1 MSKVHSVL
9 IGIGL
14 AAALLAG
21 CGDTG
26 PKPVA
31 QKEVRNAPPPPPP
44 PAPTAPQAKPE
55 PVRIEAQ
62 PGVGEKRG
70 GGLYPADTYF
80 KMRETIVFQNVAH
93 CLDLYK
99 AEHDNKGPKT
109 HEEFMEKVIKA
120 NQIHLPDLLPNE
132 RYVYDPQQE
141 KLMVEV
147 QPQ

>member
-1 MSKVHSVL
+1 M
-9 IGIGL
+9 
-14 AAALLAG
+14 
-21 CGDTG
+21 
-26 PKPVA
+26 
-31 QKEVRNAPPPPPP
+31 
-44 PAPTAPQAKPE
+44 
-55 PVRIEAQ
+55 
-62 PGVGEKRG
+62 GEKQRRRPLSG
-70 GGLYPADTYF
+70 RHLF
-80 KMRETIVFQNVAH
+80 RMRETIVFHNVAH
-93 CLDLYK
+93 CLHLYK